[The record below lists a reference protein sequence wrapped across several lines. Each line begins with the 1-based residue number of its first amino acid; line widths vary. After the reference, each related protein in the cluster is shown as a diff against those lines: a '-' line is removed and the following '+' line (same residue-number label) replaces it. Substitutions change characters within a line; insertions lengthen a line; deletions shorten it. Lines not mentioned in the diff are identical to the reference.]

1 MCVCI
6 SSDYSSGSEDSSR
19 TFSQLATVPPSKGK
33 ARKTGGDT
41 RSRSKN
47 DKRVRTQ
54 DVFESDGSSAYEDPR
69 STSSRALTM
78 RDRKSATTA
87 SEAHISEL
95 NAPIYATKQSPPQD
109 EGTGSD
115 MKATSEGEVIESN
128 FQISRLIH
136 YQGGK
141 TTQTKIFGNLYM
153 FIIIQIQAS
162 ESVLAVILAL
172 FSFCRVRI
180 HTVEYQ
186 IPRVELGV
194 LKVGGGNLLHRNVVL
209 CIFKCQSIC
218 MWISSNNSS
227 SRNFCKTTKSK
238 NK

>member
-1 MCVCI
+1 MGNAMRTQKMLQPSMLAKLFSHSTTRLNCVC
-6 SSDYSSGSEDSSR
+6 
-19 TFSQLATVPPSKGK
+19 
-33 ARKTGGDT
+33 
-41 RSRSKN
+41 
-47 DKRVRTQ
+47 
-54 DVFESDGSSAYEDPR
+54 
-69 STSSRALTM
+69 
-78 RDRKSATTA
+78 
-87 SEAHISEL
+87 L
-95 NAPIYATKQSPPQD
+95 NAINIMQRCLALMAVFTGVDNCVWLCLVTLLLVRGRSPEWCCVLRAWMIKCIQSCK
-109 EGTGSD
+109 SD
-115 MKATSEGEVIESN
+115 NRLRSQATSEGEVIESN

-238 NK
+238 NKWPVLTCGNRTFCCA